1 MSADTVWHC
10 PDCGDP
16 LDPDDLGAY
25 CRNCQCHWP
34 WHVLALYDDDYDRD
48 HL

>member
-1 MSADTVWHC
+1 VADVWHC

-16 LDPDDLGAY
+16 LEPGPQGASCFGCGAY
-25 CRNCQCHWP
+25 WP
-34 WHVLALYDDDYDRD
+34 WGVLAQYDDDYDRD